1 MSEGRNTI
9 NFVSLNF
16 LIFQTVY
23 SVLLYYFF
31 FKSLLVVFSSE
42 EDSQV
47 SDLSALPPSKMLTDS
62 VSGSID
68 TAWTRDPFALVNTGM
83 ILEHVIACWGLA
95 LWLSSTKSNSSL
107 KSGHLTG
114 LSCLDTEEPPQSLSP
129 FIWSLMLLQTNAVLR
144 HFLQCLQIRGV
155 SLKLQTLK
163 KSPFCLLRSIKT
175 CT

>member
-1 MSEGRNTI
+1 MLAGRNTN

-23 SVLLYYFF
+23 NVLLCYFLFKVLLYFSQV
-31 FKSLLVVFSSE
+31 KKIPRPRTLSAWPSSE
-42 EDSQV
+42 
-47 SDLSALPPSKMLTDS
+47 KLTDT

-68 TAWTRDPFALVNTGM
+68 TASAWTRDPFALVNTSM
-83 ILEHVIACWGLA
+83 IWEHVIACWGLA
-95 LWLSSTKSNSSL
+95 FWPSRTRSNSSL

-114 LSCLDTEEPPQSLSP
+114 LSCLDTEEPPQSPSL

-155 SLKLQTLK
+155 SLRLQNLK
-163 KSPFCLLRSIKT
+163 KSPFASWEV
-175 CT
+175 